1 MLFRSTYVPYDQFA
15 ETNVEANIYRGL
27 KPRKFFI
34 DSIKDH
40 LIVGENVLALQ
51 IHNASENLNDLTA
64 LPILSFYVET
74 PPVSSETSEV
84 NIKINT
90 DSYPEETS
98 WQLMGINGT
107 NFSESISPGSLTLN
121 DIYEWS
127 LDVPSGDYQFT
138 IQDSWGDGICCEDG
152 VPVEVYN
159 PGWETNG
166 GWDVWPLDVNASN
179 WNRAQGEGHNES
191 YRALELSGTTSTGY
205 VAF

>member
-1 MLFRSTYVPYDQFA
+1 M
-15 ETNVEANIYRGL
+15 
-27 KPRKFFI
+27 
-34 DSIKDH
+34 
-40 LIVGENVLALQ
+40 
-51 IHNASENLNDLTA
+51 NDLTA

-74 PPVSSETSEV
+74 PPVSPETSEV

-107 NFSESISPGSLTLN
+107 NFSESIAPGSLTLN

-166 GWDVWPLDVNASN
+166 GWDVWPDIPPSICFPTRIIDFNGDTVF
-179 WNRAQGEGHNES
+179 
-191 YRALELSGTTSTGY
+191 TTDAITPTILNCKLVISRWDI
-205 VAF
+205 